1 MADTLLF
8 PLNERHRLAY
18 DGNQWII
25 QRRQGKVGA
34 PKTSWAGIAF
44 LAHNKSTLWR
54 LLREEEILIDALAI
68 RRMDAL
74 PDTFDDFL
82 RDHDPEAYRRNPAFR
97 CAQSNLRARGLR
109 SRVPEGH
116 CAQDDVGTLSA
127 A

>member
-1 MADTLLF
+1 MADAPLF
-8 PLNERHRLAY
+8 PLNDRHRLAH

-25 QRRQGKVGA
+25 QRR
-34 PKTSWAGIAF
+34 
-44 LAHNKSTLWR
+44 HKSTLWR